1 MKKNKLFLV
10 CTILGLSAAAAGC
23 QFSWSVQ
30 SGQTERSGRTEQS
43 GQAAHSGQTDSMSLY
58 DRGLKLIS
66 LIDETME
73 NEEVLQ
79 LYSTNPDFNAI
90 VTQAG
95 EGDFS
100 SPSAVYSLTFT
111 DTGIAEFL
119 SANSTT
125 LPDNISDELRD
136 NILSRLYLT
145 ITNQINA
152 YAGSEALTAASICT
166 LTDGFVNTELSEP
179 VIYIY
184 TFNDAVPMAVTFVP
198 KEDGAVF
205 SNACPIFNDSF
216 QADSQEELEAFF
228 NDLSMDVNIQ
238 RVRP

>member
-10 CTILGLSAAAAGC
+10 YTILGLSAAAAGC
-23 QFSWSVQ
+23 LFSWSVQ
-30 SGQTERSGRTEQS
+30 SGR
-43 GQAAHSGQTDSMSLY
+43 TDSMSLY

-90 VTQAG
+90 ATQAG

-125 LPDNISDELRD
+125 LPDNISDELR
-136 NILSRLYLT
+136 T
-145 ITNQINA
+145 IFFH
-152 YAGSEALTAASICT
+152 
-166 LTDGFVNTELSEP
+166 GFIS
-179 VIYIY
+179 
-184 TFNDAVPMAVTFVP
+184 
-198 KEDGAVF
+198 
-205 SNACPIFNDSF
+205 
-216 QADSQEELEAFF
+216 
-228 NDLSMDVNIQ
+228 
-238 RVRP
+238 